1 MNPDGSSRP
10 IEIERR
16 PPPPGLQGFVKP
28 RTCCLISACSKRRP
42 SYSFSP
48 GDRGVRLRPLCPC
61 GSRPTR
67 VAPGCSVGAVHTR
80 PQGGLS
86 RLLSQRSGREQARAA
101 RNAKKRV
108 GQLWCCCNTL
118 TILKESLT
126 VERIAWFATQRIQR
140 IGGLPWASL
149 V

>member
-1 MNPDGSSRP
+1 MGLSDGSFRP

-28 RTCCLISACSKRRP
+28 RTCCLISACSERRP

-61 GSRPTR
+61 GSRPNP
-67 VAPGCSVGAVHTR
+67 VEPGWSVGEVHT
-80 PQGGLS
+80 GLKGTK
-86 RLLSQRSGREQARAA
+86 RTALARRA
-101 RNAKKRV
+101 
-108 GQLWCCCNTL
+108 
-118 TILKESLT
+118 T
-126 VERIAWFATQRIQR
+126 VV
-140 IGGLPWASL
+140 L